1 MRYRINAP
9 QVTHQTIEGEAIIL
23 NLENGAYYST
33 AGTGVVIWEGA
44 VQGATAEEITAYLKQ
59 QYTGDPAAM
68 AEATTQ
74 FLAELQQEGLI
85 VSAAPDV
92 ISAPA
97 FSPSSS
103 EPLAAFELPALS
115 KYTDMQDLLLLDP
128 IHEVDE
134 QGWPFKKQ

>member
-33 AGTGVVIWEGA
+33 EGIGVVIWEGA
-44 VQGATAEEITAYLKQ
+44 VQGATAEEIMGYLAQ
-59 QYTGDPAAM
+59 RYTGDPAAM
-68 AEATTQ
+68 AGAITQ

-85 VSAAPDV
+85 VPAAPDV

-97 FSPSSS
+97 FPPSSS
-103 EPLAAFELPALS
+103 EPSAAFELPALS

>member
-33 AGTGVVIWEGA
+33 EGIGVVIWEGA
-44 VQGATAEEITAYLKQ
+44 VQGATAEEIMAYLAQ
-59 QYTGDPAAM
+59 RYVGDPAAM
-68 AEATTQ
+68 ADATTQ

-85 VSAAPDV
+85 VPAASDV
-92 ISAPA
+92 VSAPA
-97 FSPSSS
+97 FPPSSS

-134 QGWPFKKQ
+134 QGWPFKKR